1 MTTKTKKILKIGAI
15 LMVTGLIIGGGVA
28 YYMFNKPH
36 RDTQTSTTDF
46 TVTSSQIVKE
56 YLDNKSAANEK
67 YLSAD
72 GDSKI
77 LEVTGTVSKISEDF
91 NGLTV
96 VLLKNENDK
105 AGVSCSFT
113 PETDQKAKTL
123 MPGQTATIK
132 GVIRSGASYDED
144 LEMYENVILEKS
156 NVLEI
161 K

>member
-1 MTTKTKKILKIGAI
+1 MKKSKIIKAVIITVVIGIIGA
-15 LMVTGLIIGGGVA
+15 GAIG

-36 RDTQTSTTDF
+36 RNVQNADADYALS
-46 TVTSSQIVKE
+46 SSQVVTE
-56 YLDNKSAANEK
+56 YLTDKTAANEK

-77 LEVTGTVSKISEDF
+77 LAVTGTVNKISDDF
-91 NGLTV
+91 NGQKV

-113 PETDQKAKTL
+113 KETNSSVAELKI
-123 MPGQTATIK
+123 GQTATIK

-156 NVLEI
+156 NLVNA